1 MLGCSMQSQ
10 VIIYDPNWI
19 NPYGLELS
27 TVIAASDHK
36 VTLWCT
42 ENRIQAPPD
51 VELISKLV
59 LGRSATLPILRVL
72 LRRLVEPLAVATSTP
87 RPLPLIIIWTR
98 DPWDAFVFGVRAAF
112 GGKTI
117 FVYHNPSSVRARGG
131 LSGLM
136 ERFILKFTTLCVVH
150 SSRLATAS
158 SVPKKKICVAAHPP
172 YRFTTRNAKRRE
184 LPANDTKLP
193 PVVAFLG
200 ALRQDKGVHYL
211 VNIAK
216 QINGPWTLRILG
228 PDRLPSTT
236 EAILHMSGV
245 TCEYVGSGAGPSDD
259 ELIAGLTSA
268 DVMIAPYRSVTES
281 GSIHMALSLQVPVLA
296 YDSPGVSH
304 IVHEKSMAPSARA
317 LGDLLARYLRDP
329 WPTYTVRATRLHE
342 QCVEDWRKI
351 LDSAS

>member
-1 MLGCSMQSQ
+1 MLNR

-27 TVIAASDHK
+27 AVIAASGHK
-36 VTLWCT
+36 VILWCT

-51 VELISKLV
+51 VELISRLV
-59 LGRSATLPILRVL
+59 LGRGAALPILQVL
-72 LRRLVEPLAVATSTP
+72 LRRFVEPLVVATSAP
-87 RPLPLIIIWTR
+87 RRLPLVIIWTR

-117 FVYHNPSSVRARGG
+117 FVYHNPGSVRARGG

-136 ERFILKFTTLCVVH
+136 ERFILKSTTLCVVH

-158 SVPKKKICVAAHPP
+158 GVPKKKIRVAAHPP
-172 YRFTTRNAKRRE
+172 YRFTTRDAKRRE
-184 LPANDTKLP
+184 LSTNDSKLI

-200 ALRQDKGVHYL
+200 ALRRDKGVGDL

-245 TCEYVGSGAGPSDD
+245 TCEHVGPGAGPSD
-259 ELIAGLTSA
+259 EQLIDGLKSA

-296 YDSPGVSH
+296 YNSPGVSH
-304 IVHEKSMAPSARA
+304 IVHERSMAPTPRA

-342 QCVEDWRKI
+342 QCVEDWKRI
-351 LDSAS
+351 LDSSS